1 MTQEQ
6 IRQLMAYEIQINFL
20 DRGCV
25 VRVGCKSF
33 AFDSVEKAMAELA
46 AYTKDPIEISKK
58 YAPMEFIELEECD
71 EICAKPQTL

>member
-71 EICAKPQTL
+71 EICTKPQTL

>member
-58 YAPMEFIELEECD
+58 YAPMEFIELEERD
-71 EICAKPQTL
+71 EICVKPQTL

>member
-58 YAPMEFIELEECD
+58 YAPMEFIELEERD

>member
-1 MTQEQ
+1 
-6 IRQLMAYEIQINFL
+6 MAYEIQINFL

-71 EICAKPQTL
+71 EICTKPQTL